1 MFPIFASITFVL
13 ALLALVTAVNMLWGP
28 FLAKRR
34 PGASPQPSLSI
45 CIPARN
51 EEASIGQLL
60 SSLQPF
66 VRPDMEILVLDDHS
80 TDGTAQVIR
89 QHEPD
94 LPALRLL
101 QGASLPTGWT
111 GKNWACHQLAQQA
124 RGEVLLFVDADVWLE
139 SDALGATLDA
149 LRNYRADALSAF
161 PRQQL
166 DGVVSK
172 AVVPIM
178 DLLLYAFLPLQLV
191 HRTRARSLAAAN
203 GQWIAFRR
211 SCYEAIG
218 GHAGLRSEV
227 VEDIA
232 LARTVKQHGFR
243 MLLTSGVGMLRCR
256 MYRSPGEVLRGFSK
270 TFFAAFDFR
279 AMAFV
284 PMLLF
289 MLLVFVLPFLWLA
302 IDAQLFVLTA
312 IGLNVLLRAFMSI
325 RLRHGWLSVIL
336 HPLGIL
342 GAVGIGM
349 HAIWQRYR
357 LGSVIWKDRAIPVGD
372 RTR

>member
-66 VRPDMEILVLDDHS
+66 VRPDMEIFVLDDHS

-101 QGASLPTGWT
+101 QGASLPSGWT

-139 SDALGATLDA
+139 SDAPGATLDA
-149 LRNYRADALSAF
+149 LRYYRADALSAF
-161 PRQQL
+161 PWQQL

-178 DLLLYAFLPLQLV
+178 DVLLYAFLPLQLV

-218 GHAGLRSEV
+218 GHAALRGEV

-232 LARTVKQHGFR
+232 LARAVKQHGFR

-289 MLLVFVLPFLWLA
+289 MLLVFVLPFIWLA
-302 IDAQLFVLTA
+302 IDARVLILTA
-312 IGLNVLLRAFMSI
+312 IGLNVLLRTFMSI

-336 HPLGIL
+336 HPFGIL

-357 LGSVIWKDRAIPVGD
+357 RGSVIWKDRAIPVGD

>member
-1 MFPIFASITFVL
+1 MFPIFAGITLVL
-13 ALLALVTAVNMLWGP
+13 ALLALVTAVNMLRGP
-28 FLAKRR
+28 FLATRR
-34 PGASPQPSLSI
+34 PDSSPQPSLSI

-60 SSLQPF
+60 ASLRPF
-66 VRPDMEILVLDDHS
+66 VRSDMEILVLDDHS

-89 QHEPD
+89 EHEPD

-101 QGASLPTGWT
+101 QGASLPSGWT

-149 LRNYRADALSAF
+149 LRQYRADAVSAF

-178 DLLLYAFLPLQLV
+178 DVLLYAFLPLQLV
-191 HRTRARSLAAAN
+191 HRTRATSLAAAN

-218 GHAGLRSEV
+218 GHAALRGEV

-232 LARTVKQHGFR
+232 LARAVKRAGFR
-243 MLLTSGVGMLRCR
+243 MLLTSGVGALRCR

-279 AMAFV
+279 AAAFI

-357 LGSVIWKDRAIPVGD
+357 RGSVIWKDRAIPVGD

>member
-1 MFPIFASITFVL
+1 MRWLPRWMRCDIT
-13 ALLALVTAVNMLWGP
+13 
-28 FLAKRR
+28 R
-34 PGASPQPSLSI
+34 PT
-45 CIPARN
+45 
-51 EEASIGQLL
+51 
-60 SSLQPF
+60 
-66 VRPDMEILVLDDHS
+66 H
-80 TDGTAQVIR
+80 
-89 QHEPD
+89 
-94 LPALRLL
+94 
-101 QGASLPTGWT
+101 
-111 GKNWACHQLAQQA
+111 
-124 RGEVLLFVDADVWLE
+124 
-139 SDALGATLDA
+139 
-149 LRNYRADALSAF
+149 F

-172 AVVPIM
+172 AVVPMM

-191 HRTRARSLAAAN
+191 HRTRAASLAAAN

-211 SCYEAIG
+211 ACYDAIG
-218 GHAGLRSEV
+218 GHAALRNEV

-232 LARTVKQHGFR
+232 LARAVKRHGFR
-243 MLLTSGVGMLRCR
+243 MLLTSGVGALRCR

-279 AMAFV
+279 AAAFI

-289 MLLVFVLPFLWLA
+289 MLLVFVLPFVWLA
-302 IDAQLFVLTA
+302 IDAHLLALTA

-357 LGSVIWKDRAIPVGD
+357 RGSVIWKDRAIPVGD

>member
-1 MFPIFASITFVL
+1 MSPIFAGITVVL
-13 ALLALVTAVNMLWGP
+13 ALLVLVTAVNMLWGP

-80 TDGTAQVIR
+80 TDGTAQVLR
-89 QHEPD
+89 GHEPL
-94 LPALRLL
+94 LPTLRLL

-232 LARTVKQHGFR
+232 LARAVKQHGFR

-289 MLLVFVLPFLWLA
+289 MLLVFVLPFIWLA
-302 IDAQLFVLTA
+302 IDARVLILTA
-312 IGLNVLLRAFMSI
+312 IGLNVLLRTFMSI

-336 HPLGIL
+336 HPFGIL

-357 LGSVIWKDRAIPVGD
+357 RGSVIWKDRAIPVGD